1 MGGGRMTILDVV
13 VPPFGPADEWFDWG
27 RDVHGSGHTG
37 PGARPDRGTGMRS
50 SKLTLD
56 RVTPW

>member
-1 MGGGRMTILDVV
+1 MTILNIV
-13 VPPFGPADEWFDWG
+13 VPPFRPAGEWFDS
-27 RDVHGSGHTG
+27 RRNVHGSGHTG